1 MNRGKQHIDEELLI
15 RFIVGE
21 SNDNESVMIR
31 EWIDVSDENKA
42 QFEKLRNI
50 WSVAEDPWKIEPA
63 DVNVNIAWKNL
74 KSRID
79 QYSEIEKKY
88 QGKQRSLSLYFVRVA
103 AVFVIGVLIFSIYR
117 YQSQEFNQV
126 QIVSGDSTIT
136 NNPLPD
142 GTMISLNQNS
152 SVEYLNEFSET
163 ERRVKMS
170 GEAFFK
176 VKPDA
181 TKPFIIE
188 AQDAII
194 TVLGTSFNVKALD
207 EDIAVE
213 VLVEEGLVEL
223 ANPDKS
229 QSTQLRIGEKGIYI
243 KKTNEVKKETDID
256 VESLYWLNKTLL
268 FRDTRLSIVFETL
281 EKLYEVNINVDDKA
295 VLNCQL
301 TAKFSNETI
310 DNIIDHISTIF
321 ELEIEKDANNILIK
335 GNGCQ

>member
-88 QGKQRSLSLYFVRVA
+88 QGKQRSLSFYFVRVA